1 MADEQV
7 RQAID
12 NLLPKADPFDN
23 PAKHDNLR
31 STVDIR
37 WLENEQGSFGQESPI
52 GPDLPFGTQFGER
65 APGFD
70 AIRAG
75 DDVSGAMATYQD
87 QLVRMLTTIQKLL
100 LETTNRIEA
109 LEGYFDRMR

>member
-12 NLLPKADPFDN
+12 NLLPQADPFDH
-23 PAKHDNLR
+23 PAKKDSPH
-31 STVDIR
+31 STVDVR
-37 WLENEQGSFGQESPI
+37 WLQNEQGSFGQESPE
-52 GPDLPFGTQFGER
+52 GPRLPFGTEVGER

-87 QLVRMLTTIQKLL
+87 QLVRLLTTLQTLL
-100 LETTNRIEA
+100 METTNR
-109 LEGYFDRMR
+109 LESLENYLDRLR

>member
-1 MADEQV
+1 MADETV

-12 NLLPKADPFDN
+12 NLLPQADPFDH
-23 PAKHDNLR
+23 PAKGDTAY
-31 STVDIR
+31 SEVDVR
-37 WLENEQGSFGQESPI
+37 WLQNDQGSFGQESPV
-52 GPDLPFGTQFGER
+52 GPELPFGTQVGER

-75 DDVSGAMATYQD
+75 DDVAGAMATYQD

-109 LEGYFDRMR
+109 IEGYFDRLR